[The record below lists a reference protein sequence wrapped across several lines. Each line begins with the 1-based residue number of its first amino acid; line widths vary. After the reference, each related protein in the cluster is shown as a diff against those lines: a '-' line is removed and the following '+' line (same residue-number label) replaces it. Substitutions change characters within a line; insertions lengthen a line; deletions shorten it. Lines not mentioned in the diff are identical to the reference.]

1 MVPPAAEGHGF
12 AGLTAAEVAQRL
24 ERGQVNRAP
33 RSAWAEYRDIFAR
46 NLFTLFNALVV
57 PAAIAL
63 FVLHKYGEAWT
74 VSAMAVINSIIGL
87 VQEVRAK
94 RHLDKLAILSQTRA
108 RVVRDGAAQT
118 IPAGDVVLGDHV
130 LLCTGEPVVA
140 DGPVLA
146 ERFLEVDEALLTGE
160 SDPVPR
166 HAGDRLLSG
175 SFCVAGDGV
184 YRADKVGGE
193 SFANETSAQA
203 RQYHY
208 AASPLQRS
216 IDRIVLVL
224 TGVTL
229 VFCGLY
235 WLAYF
240 LHRFGQGELWQDIA
254 ATVTSMVPQGLVLL
268 ATLALTLGAFRMS
281 ARGAV
286 VQRLSAVESM
296 AGIDVLCMDK
306 TGTLTTSRLRLDRLR
321 PLGALSRKRVRE
333 RLRLFAWATLDERS
347 KTIQALRAHLGE
359 PAAADRPEL
368 LDQLPFK
375 SQNRYSAVRIRSGP
389 DERVLVLGACEALR
403 PFLEVTQARSAS
415 AGGPTLARSASDGTT
430 PEEDWEPVWRELLPT
445 GLRLLL
451 FAEARGAGTRN
462 VKATFP
468 PFRGTLQGF
477 TLRPLALVA
486 LSDELREEAGA
497 VLEALA
503 RQGIGFKI
511 LSGDNPET
519 VRATVHNLELP
530 LAHEPVVTGD
540 ELASSPDPARL
551 IRTRSVFGRVA
562 PRQKLDV
569 VASLQHDGRQVAMI
583 GDGINDILPIKRAD
597 LGIAMGEGAAATKTV
612 AGLVLEN
619 NNFQLLPATLEEG
632 RTLLANLRRA
642 SKLFLL
648 KNCYTLILIVAFL
661 LLPGL
666 QFPYIPQQV
675 TLLNNLT
682 IGIPTFLITL
692 HRERLGEPACRP
704 SVLNEQSTFLGD
716 VGWFVVRTG
725 LIFGL
730 AGLVMQITATFFL
743 HDADRRMPGTLLLSM
758 LILLGLGALWQVLR
772 GATMR
777 ATTADR
783 LLWAWLLLAL
793 PVYALAMYWRLLGDF
808 FHLAP
813 LGPLRWGLVLAVA
826 APALL
831 LSLLAERLP
840 WKELAAWLGRR
851 RLPAGRGVS

>member
-1 MVPPAAEGHGF
+1 MAPPADGHGF
-12 AGLTAAEVAQRL
+12 KGLTAAEVAQRV

-46 NLFTLFNALVV
+46 NLLTLFNALVV

-94 RHLDKLAILSQTRA
+94 QHLDKLAILSETRA
-108 RVVRDGAAQT
+108 RVVRDGVAQT

-203 RQYHY
+203 RQYRY
-208 AASPLQRS
+208 TASPLQRS

-224 TGVTL
+224 TGVTV

-240 LHRFGQGELWQDIA
+240 LHRFDQGELWQDIA

-281 ARGAV
+281 GRGAV

-321 PLGALSRKRVRE
+321 PLGGLSRKRVRE

-375 SQNRYSAVRIRSGP
+375 SQNRYSAVRVRSGP

-403 PFLEVTQARSAS
+403 PFLEATQARSAS
-415 AGGPTLARSASDGTT
+415 EGTPPLARGASEG
-430 PEEDWEPVWRELLPT
+430 PSPEDWEPVWRELLPT

-468 PFRGTLQGF
+468 AFGGNLQGF

-503 RQGIGFKI
+503 RQGISFKI

-530 LAHEPVVTGD
+530 LAHEPVVAGD

-597 LGIAMGEGAAATKTV
+597 LGIAMGEGSAATKTV

-619 NNFQLLPATLEEG
+619 NNFELLPATLEEG

-692 HRERLGEPACRP
+692 HRERLGEAER
-704 SVLNEQSTFLGD
+704 STFLGD

-730 AGLVMQITATFFL
+730 AGLVLQITATFSL
-743 HDADRRMPGTLLLSM
+743 LDADRRMPGTLLLSA
-758 LILLGLGALWQVLR
+758 LILMGLGALWQVLR

-783 LLWAWLLLAL
+783 LLWAWPLLAL
-793 PVYALAMYWRLLGDF
+793 PVYGLAMYWRLLGDF

-813 LGPLRWGLVLAVA
+813 LGPARWGLVLAVA
-826 APALL
+826 VPALL

-840 WKELAAWLGRR
+840 WKELAAWLR
-851 RLPAGRGVS
+851 RGVS